1 MKVVDERDS
10 TKFLPIVEIVD
21 EIVPLFRKQH
31 FVGIRRLVLLDE
43 DYRRGRGAAGRYC
56 PVKGSDQAD
65 IEMFFSHLA
74 ELPADVRDSRVY
86 YLRTHFS
93 SSQWRAE
100 LHGRESPRW
109 WDNVPPHGG
118 RLSAGG

>member
-65 IEMFFSHLA
+65 IETFFSHLA
-74 ELPADVRDSRVY
+74 GTPRGRARQPGVLSPHAFFFITVEGGVT
-86 YLRTHFS
+86 RT
-93 SSQWRAE
+93 
-100 LHGRESPRW
+100 
-109 WDNVPPHGG
+109 
-118 RLSAGG
+118 